1 MRRIKLLILKA
12 RLFAKAGLPT
22 KGFSIAMR
30 AASSA
35 QRAMVM
41 PAMWEAI
48 GALSVILIDLGEF
61 DAARS
66 LVDAIMPQV
75 SLFHSLFVK
84 FGVLI
89 PSRYWKAA
97 IRLRLHNYTRFSQTL
112 TLDSPA
118 RCPKRM
124 QKRAPV
130 TLMPHS
136 FISTEH
142 MKVRLHLSI
151 RYIAK
156 C

>member
-35 QRAMVM
+35 QRAMIM

-66 LVDAIMPQV
+66 LVDTIMPQV
-75 SLFHSLFVK
+75 SLLSMTSGK
-84 FGVLI
+84 FDVLI
-89 PSRYWKAA
+89 ANRYWKAA
-97 IRLRLHNYTRFSQTL
+97 IPLQLHSYIRF
-112 TLDSPA
+112 
-118 RCPKRM
+118 
-124 QKRAPV
+124 
-130 TLMPHS
+130 
-136 FISTEH
+136 
-142 MKVRLHLSI
+142 
-151 RYIAK
+151 
-156 C
+156 